1 MVFNFLFLF
10 FLLFKI
16 FLNYWS
22 CFSRVRKWVSELVID
37 CIILIDYN
45 DSIVFADIFH
55 NFDWSVICLCSLC
68 SIQTIFYFVC
78 LIDCSNLNIY
88 FSVAG
93 NWSFYLS
100 MLIATIPFLLILL
113 AKNHMIVE
121 CLPVVHFATPM
132 QYELN
137 C

>member
-22 CFSRVRKWVSELVID
+22 CFSRVRKWVSQLLID

-55 NFDWSVICLCSLC
+55 NFDWSVIWSCSLC
-68 SIQTIFYFVC
+68 SIQTIFYFFC

-100 MLIATIPFLLILL
+100 MLIATIPFLLILF
-113 AKNHMIVE
+113 AKNHIIVE
-121 CLPVVHFATPM
+121 CLPVVHFTTPI
-132 QYELN
+132 
-137 C
+137 